1 MIQRFLSKVWLILST
16 QSIQC
21 GNVTRNGE
29 DVIIIITKTTTCRSR
44 IKSRFFHHFRLEK
57 VNFKFHFLGRIFF
70 QNGLYNIKYSF
81 LARSFVR
88 VCFALSNEN
97 RRSDRAFSLQNFLQ
111 GRLRPLWRRLALYW
125 WPRWRWKGCG
135 GSNPGRVVLQKS
147 MTDLFLGILTMIRLQ
162 VSLQKVGEK
171 LWSGLILFFQFA
183 TLSGDV
189 ERI

>member
-1 MIQRFLSKVWLILST
+1 MFNLGSNRGSSSKVSLIF
-16 QSIQC
+16 
-21 GNVTRNGE
+21 GN
-29 DVIIIITKTTTCRSR
+29 KHCS
-44 IKSRFFHHFRLEK
+44 FFRLK
-57 VNFKFHFLGRIFF
+57 NVFFSFFSFCFFSAKIIF

-88 VCFALSNEN
+88 FCFALSNEN

-171 LWSGLILFFQFA
+171 L
-183 TLSGDV
+183 
-189 ERI
+189 